1 MTPLEMGPSFFVVM
15 LSLSKHGG
23 MQILNLVIEFGV
35 AESRRLGVSVLGV
48 VNKPLCPLSGDVT
61 LTAFGMTPLELGPGF
76 LVVILSLPARV
87 GS

>member
-1 MTPLEMGPSFFVVM
+1 M

-35 AESRRLGVSVLGV
+35 TKSRRLEMSVLGV

-61 LTAFGMTPLELGPGF
+61 LNYVRDDA
-76 LVVILSLPARV
+76 A
-87 GS
+87 